1 MLAARVIVDPLTLLM
16 CSPISDGA
24 AALVLVSSQW
34 ASNHQKSGPQIAA
47 TAFATDSFETDTPQ
61 MAVLAQRAYR
71 QADIEPSDIH
81 VAEVHDATAAG
92 ELFEYENLGL
102 AKRYEGWRLIE
113 EGHTAIGGR
122 IPVNPSGG
130 LLARG
135 HPIGATGVAQI
146 CELGW
151 QLRGEAGD
159 RQVKGARVGVAQC
172 AGGQSAFGRT
182 SGAAAL
188 CLTVV
193 RA

>member
-1 MLAARVIVDPLTLLM
+1 
-16 CSPISDGA
+16 
-24 AALVLVSSQW
+24 
-34 ASNHQKSGPQIAA
+34 
-47 TAFATDSFETDTPQ
+47 
-61 MAVLAQRAYR
+61 
-71 QADIEPSDIH
+71 
-81 VAEVHDATAAG
+81 
-92 ELFEYENLGL
+92 
-102 AKRYEGWRLIE
+102 
-113 EGHTAIGGR
+113 
-122 IPVNPSGG
+122 
-130 LLARG
+130 LARG

-151 QLRGEAGD
+151 QLRGEAGA